1 MNTKE
6 RRETPMKKLLSLV
19 LCVLLSVGCFG
30 VNTFAQEATYP
41 RVSHVYTTTDDFA
54 SDEWSVDQRG
64 AYLGRGTSSIAR
76 AGSSHINISGGTTA
90 TQTCDEVT
98 LTLFVERSTSYATGY
113 STYKTYHYTAENV
126 YSLVKEISNIKVDS
140 GYYYRVKGVHS
151 VTEGSVTETT
161 NSVTNPIDY
170 R

>member
-1 MNTKE
+1 
-6 RRETPMKKLLSLV
+6 MKKLLSLV

-54 SDEWSVDQRG
+54 SDEWMVDQRG
-64 AYLGRGTSSIAR
+64 AYLGSGTSSIAR
-76 AGSSHINISGGTTA
+76 ADSTHINISGGTNA
-90 TQTCDEVT
+90 MQTCDKVI
-98 LTLFVERSTSYATGY
+98 LTLYVERSTSYATGY
-113 STYKTYHYTAENV
+113 GTYKTYHYTAEDV
-126 YSLVKEISNIKVDS
+126 YSLVKEISNIKVDK

>member
-1 MNTKE
+1 
-6 RRETPMKKLLSLV
+6 MKKLLSLV

-64 AYLGRGTSSIAR
+64 AYLGNGTSVIAR
-76 AGSSHINISGGTTA
+76 ADSSHINISGATTA
-90 TQTCDEVT
+90 TQTCDKVK
-98 LTLFVERSTSYATGY
+98 LVLYVERSTSYATGY
-113 STYKTYHYTAENV
+113 GTYRTYAFNAEDV
-126 YSLVKEISNIKVDS
+126 YQLAKEVSNIKVDS

-151 VTEGSVTETT
+151 VTHNGVTETT
-161 NSVTNPIDY
+161 DSVTNPIDY